1 MGGGRRLNE
10 GKNCKIKM
18 PRNQFDIISISVSR
32 LRKSK
37 IKKNHKEI
45 ENKHNGIK
53 IGEVY
58 C

>member
-1 MGGGRRLNE
+1 
-10 GKNCKIKM
+10 M